1 MNAAHLILFTRAPT
15 AGHTKSRLA
24 AELGDE
30 AAKDL
35 HVACLLD
42 LIDSCE
48 RFHAERKADA
58 LNTGTDS
65 QAQPKARKVEPQT
78 QETEPQARKIEPRAQ
93 KIEPQ
98 MHLFITPP
106 GSEAVFAREGVEWGG
121 HVQVHAQSGKDLAER
136 MGNAFAEVLR
146 DEPEHTPALLMGA
159 DLPLLDQR
167 HLHQALEALND
178 ADVVFGGTHDGGY
191 YLVGMRGLIPRVFQ
205 LKRWKEG
212 EVLSDSLALG
222 AARGF
227 SIALIDTLPDVDT
240 AQDLALVRAHPLF
253 AEMLSAE
260 NSSRRAVRFIAELP
274 GGQP

>member
-1 MNAAHLILFTRAPT
+1 MNAAHLILFTRAPA

-48 RFHAERKADA
+48 RFRADRKADA
-58 LNTGTDS
+58 LNTGADL
-65 QAQPKARKVEPQT
+65 QAQPQAQRIEPK
-78 QETEPQARKIEPRAQ
+78 ARKIEPQAQ
-93 KIEPQ
+93 RIEPQ

-106 GSEAVFAREGVEWGG
+106 GSEAVFAREGVVWGG